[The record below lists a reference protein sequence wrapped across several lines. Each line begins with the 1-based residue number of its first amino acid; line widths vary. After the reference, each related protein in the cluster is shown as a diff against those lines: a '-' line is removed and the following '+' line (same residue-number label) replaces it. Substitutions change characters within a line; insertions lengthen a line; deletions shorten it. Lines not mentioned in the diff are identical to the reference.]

1 MIRSSVSYDMRE
13 LTAQEF
19 EEVAGGPGPLVYLVG
34 AAIVA
39 AGSAIGGYLAGSS
52 SSNSGSAANGAS
64 VNCPEGTAPKV
75 SATEA
80 TFVKVE

>member
-64 VNCPEGTAPKV
+64 VNCPDGTAPKV
-75 SATEA
+75 NATEA
-80 TFVKVE
+80 TCVKV